1 VNPKAAQIL
10 VAGVACIVIAII
22 MGFIGLYSISTG
34 AYRET
39 GMAVGYLFIAAG
51 IIILVGV
58 GCLIGGGVIAAASR
72 KK

>member
-22 MGFIGLYSISTG
+22 MGFIGLYSITTG
-34 AYRET
+34 

-51 IIILVGV
+51 IIILVGI
-58 GCLIGGGVIAAASR
+58 GCLIGGVVIAVASR
-72 KK
+72 KT